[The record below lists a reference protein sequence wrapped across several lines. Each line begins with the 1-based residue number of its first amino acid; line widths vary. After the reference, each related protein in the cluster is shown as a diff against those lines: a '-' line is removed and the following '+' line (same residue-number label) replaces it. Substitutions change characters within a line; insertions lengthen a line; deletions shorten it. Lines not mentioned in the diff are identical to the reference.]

1 MAMFT
6 ERKLQKQMNLKTFTE
21 SMLPA
26 IEAELQ
32 QFVAKLDEPHTR
44 LFHEMLTYHMGW
56 SGEGSGLEA
65 TGKRI
70 RPLLVLLTYAAASG
84 STGKTKLAST
94 GWEQALPVAASI
106 ELIHNFSLVHDDI
119 QDGSNLR
126 RGRLTVWKKWGMP
139 QAINAGDALFILAHM
154 ALLGAKEAFPLEI
167 ALQAGTIVNDACLAL
182 SSGQFMDISYEKRT
196 DLVTEDY
203 WPMISG
209 KTAAL
214 LSACTQVGASLA
226 GADESAQE
234 NYRCFGH
241 YLGLAFQVQDDYLGI
256 WGDSALTGKS
266 TESDLVAG
274 KKSLPVLFGL
284 SKNGAFAKRWAEGSI
299 HFDEVGPLSEQLA
312 TEGAKLFSQEAAD
325 QMTDLALQS
334 LRAAEPQGDA
344 GEALFDLAHMLLNR
358 KA

>member
-1 MAMFT
+1 MTLNSLMG
-6 ERKLQKQMNLKTFTE
+6 

-26 IEAELQ
+26 IETELRRT
-32 QFVAKLDEPHTR
+32 VSLLDDPGTQ

-56 SGEGSGLEA
+56 SGIGAGPDA

-70 RPLLVLLTYAAASG
+70 RPLLALLTCAACDADWQPAVS
-84 STGKTKLAST
+84 
-94 GWEQALPVAASI
+94 AAISL

-119 QDGSNLR
+119 QDRSDLR

-139 QAINAGDALFILAHM
+139 QAINAGDALFILSHL
-154 ALLGAKEAFPLEI
+154 ALNEIDKDFPHQI
-167 ALQAGTIVNDACLAL
+167 VQQACKVVNKACLAL
-182 SSGQFMDISYEKRT
+182 STGQFLDISYEQMA
-196 DLVTEDY
+196 DLTSEDY
-203 WPMISG
+203 WRMISG

-214 LSACTQVGASLA
+214 LSACTQVGAILG
-226 GADESAQE
+226 GADGAAQE
-234 NYRCFGH
+234 SYRSFGH

-274 KKSLPVLFGL
+274 KKSLPVLYGL
-284 SKNGAFAKRWAEGSI
+284 SKNGQFAKRWTEGHIHAE
-299 HFDEVGPLSEQLA
+299 EAGPLSELLSV
-312 TEGAKLFSQEAAD
+312 EGAKLYTQNAVD

-344 GEALFDLAHMLLNR
+344 GEALFELANMLLIR
-358 KA
+358 QA

>member
-1 MAMFT
+1 
-6 ERKLQKQMNLKTFTE
+6 
-21 SMLPA
+21 MLPA
-26 IEAELQ
+26 IETELQ
-32 QFVAKLDEPHTR
+32 RFVSKLDEPRTC
-44 LFHEMLTYHMGW
+44 LFHKMLTYHMGW
-56 SGEGSGLEA
+56 SGEGSGPEA

-70 RPLLVLLTYAAASG
+70 RPLLVLLTYAAANR
-84 STGKTKLAST
+84 LAGRT
-94 GWEQALPVAASI
+94 ELETNGWKRALPAAASV

-119 QDGSNLR
+119 QDGSDLR

-154 ALLGAKEAFPLEI
+154 ALLETKEAFPPEI
-167 ALQAGTIVNDACLAL
+167 ALQAGSIINEACLAL

-196 DLVTEDY
+196 DLVAEDY

-226 GADESAQE
+226 GVGEPIQE
-234 NYRCFGH
+234 NYRSFGH

-274 KKSLPVLFGL
+274 KKSLPVLYGL
-284 SKNGAFAKRWAEGSI
+284 AKNGSFARRWAEGPILS
-299 HFDEVGPLSEQLA
+299 DEVGNLSEELVV
-312 TEGAKLFSQEAAD
+312 EGAKLYTLEAAD

-334 LRAAEPQGDA
+334 LRAAEPQGET
-344 GEALFDLAHMLLNR
+344 GEALFELTQMLLNR

>member
-1 MAMFT
+1 
-6 ERKLQKQMNLKTFTE
+6 
-21 SMLPA
+21 
-26 IEAELQ
+26 
-32 QFVAKLDEPHTR
+32 
-44 LFHEMLTYHMGW
+44 
-56 SGEGSGLEA
+56 
-65 TGKRI
+65 
-70 RPLLVLLTYAAASG
+70 VLLTYAAARG
-84 STGKTKLAST
+84 SNGKAKLESM
-94 GWEQALPVAASI
+94 GWKQALPVAASI

-119 QDGSNLR
+119 QDGSDLR

-154 ALLGAKEAFPLEI
+154 ALLEAKEAFPLEI